1 MKNWNERNG
10 IAAYLQLDI
19 EYEVDIEI
27 EIKTEMK
34 KEVKI
39 IELKTDRNPNIAK
52 IVREPL
58 LKYEGKS
65 NG

>member
-1 MKNWNERNG
+1 
-10 IAAYLQLDI
+10 
-19 EYEVDIEI
+19 
-27 EIKTEMK
+27 MK

-39 IELKTDRNPNIAK
+39 IELKIDRNPNIAK
-52 IVREPL
+52 IVREPS